1 MLFKRKIKLI
11 FLPIYFSFLSISNF
25 TKAEIN
31 LNSIND
37 TKTIIN
43 KPDNSSCKI
52 GYCNIYGGIKSGKNL
67 FHKFNSFDTR
77 GRIKEVK
84 FFNES
89 QKNVIVGVSSK
100 NGTFINKPIK
110 LQGLANLFWVSPY
123 GLKIEKGG
131 VFVNAKNL
139 NFSTANSLSFSDN
152 IFDVFKNNKYHLK
165 DFSSEPVFNNK
176 PHSKKNNLNLANVE
190 ISDTNIV
197 VDEKLYIH
205 SPNGSVHIDNSKL
218 KTSAKNNGEITITGE
233 SVFLTGNSHLISMGK
248 DFGGLI
254 QIGGSWQNSNKQ
266 ISQSNKTI
274 IEDKVVINAS
284 SNNGKGGI
292 IVIWSD
298 INNKKGLTRVKGTL
312 ISNGN
317 KGGSIET
324 SGANLDVKDIEISLK
339 SKKGGDGLWLL
350 DPFDFVINKTTKVSI
365 ENALKKGTNVI
376 ITTSNEIDFEL
387 SPVEKEVTFLKNYS
401 DDRKGDKGNIKI
413 DNKIDFSS
421 GQGTLKLIADNKI
434 QVNEDIISGPGG
446 LLMRAPKGI
455 NGKGSIYIN
464 PKKKKY
470 KFNENN
476 PNKVANFLSIDQNV
490 DSQFKGEII
499 GNGSSSIYKFGN
511 GELSLSYKLKD
522 FSDPIYGFKAGE
534 IISLQDIFESSVT
547 EFVPPKIVIKTA
559 SVSPVSSPVAG
570 GGAAGGSSSIAMS
583 SESSSRDSGSTSSSN
598 STASTSSDTSSSSSS
613 TESSSSAGS
622 SSEGDSG
629 SSSESSSSDSGS
641 SSESSSSDSE
651 SSDSSSSSDESSSSE
666 SSSDESSSDE
676 SSSDESSSDESSSD
690 ESSSDEESDASEKG
704 SSNQSKNVASREKKK
719 IQKIKLSAAQSL
731 AGISN
736 IIEIKRKTIIENLNK
751 FESVSANRA
760 INQLNLGNSFTNKT
774 KSTIDLQQAIIKA
787 KEQIRLRDIIS
798 EFSVRKN
805 LIAGYKANNLNLNN
819 SEFVFEKEKYNP
831 AIMHIT
837 YTPAK
842 GKTIDK
848 NADAFIDLTV
858 IFANGNVSGKR
869 VEITTKNFAK
879 NLGALYSQLSRQEDL
894 KVENE
899 SSPSRV
905 LHEILIKSVEDELNK
920 EKITTLLISADR
932 GLQAVPFAALHN
944 GFEYFGEKYA
954 FSITPSLSLTNL
966 DIANNINKK
975 ILAIGASQFKELA
988 PLPLV
993 KQELNNISNPINKD
1007 IVLNNKFTP
1016 ETFFEKAIEEK
1027 YDKIHLAT
1035 HAEFKPGGPK
1045 ASQLFSGT
1053 EPISLDKF
1061 SILRKGRINNPFELI
1076 VLSAC
1081 RTAVGDQETE
1091 LGFSGLALQAGSK
1104 SAIGTLWYV
1113 DDVMTSAYFVQMYSF
1128 LDMGI
1133 PKAEAMQM
1141 TRKAFAQEKIRLE
1154 NDSLIGINNKVLLS
1168 ELNNS
1173 QKRIVMNGLSNPFF
1187 WAGIEL
1193 MGSPW

>member
-1 MLFKRKIKLI
+1 
-11 FLPIYFSFLSISNF
+11 
-25 TKAEIN
+25 
-31 LNSIND
+31 
-37 TKTIIN
+37 
-43 KPDNSSCKI
+43 
-52 GYCNIYGGIKSGKNL
+52 
-67 FHKFNSFDTR
+67 
-77 GRIKEVK
+77 
-84 FFNES
+84 
-89 QKNVIVGVSSK
+89 
-100 NGTFINKPIK
+100 
-110 LQGLANLFWVSPY
+110 
-123 GLKIEKGG
+123 
-131 VFVNAKNL
+131 
-139 NFSTANSLSFSDN
+139 
-152 IFDVFKNNKYHLK
+152 
-165 DFSSEPVFNNK
+165 
-176 PHSKKNNLNLANVE
+176 
-190 ISDTNIV
+190 
-197 VDEKLYIH
+197 
-205 SPNGSVHIDNSKL
+205 
-218 KTSAKNNGEITITGE
+218 
-233 SVFLTGNSHLISMGK
+233 
-248 DFGGLI
+248 
-254 QIGGSWQNSNKQ
+254 
-266 ISQSNKTI
+266 
-274 IEDKVVINAS
+274 
-284 SNNGKGGI
+284 
-292 IVIWSD
+292 
-298 INNKKGLTRVKGTL
+298 
-312 ISNGN
+312 
-317 KGGSIET
+317 
-324 SGANLDVKDIEISLK
+324 
-339 SKKGGDGLWLL
+339 
-350 DPFDFVINKTTKVSI
+350 
-365 ENALKKGTNVI
+365 
-376 ITTSNEIDFEL
+376 
-387 SPVEKEVTFLKNYS
+387 
-401 DDRKGDKGNIKI
+401 
-413 DNKIDFSS
+413 
-421 GQGTLKLIADNKI
+421 
-434 QVNEDIISGPGG
+434 
-446 LLMRAPKGI
+446 
-455 NGKGSIYIN
+455 
-464 PKKKKY
+464 
-470 KFNENN
+470 
-476 PNKVANFLSIDQNV
+476 
-490 DSQFKGEII
+490 
-499 GNGSSSIYKFGN
+499 
-511 GELSLSYKLKD
+511 
-522 FSDPIYGFKAGE
+522 
-534 IISLQDIFESSVT
+534 
-547 EFVPPKIVIKTA
+547 
-559 SVSPVSSPVAG
+559 
-570 GGAAGGSSSIAMS
+570 
-583 SESSSRDSGSTSSSN
+583 
-598 STASTSSDTSSSSSS
+598 
-613 TESSSSAGS
+613 
-622 SSEGDSG
+622 
-629 SSSESSSSDSGS
+629 
-641 SSESSSSDSE
+641 
-651 SSDSSSSSDESSSSE
+651 
-666 SSSDESSSDE
+666 
-676 SSSDESSSDESSSD
+676 
-690 ESSSDEESDASEKG
+690 
-704 SSNQSKNVASREKKK
+704 
-719 IQKIKLSAAQSL
+719 
-731 AGISN
+731 
-736 IIEIKRKTIIENLNK
+736 
-751 FESVSANRA
+751 
-760 INQLNLGNSFTNKT
+760 
-774 KSTIDLQQAIIKA
+774 
-787 KEQIRLRDIIS
+787 
-798 EFSVRKN
+798 
-805 LIAGYKANNLNLNN
+805 
-819 SEFVFEKEKYNP
+819 
-831 AIMHIT
+831 MHIT

-966 DIANNINKK
+966 DIANNNNKK

-993 KQELNNISNPINKD
+993 RQELNNISNSINKD

>member
-11 FLPIYFSFLSISNF
+11 FLPIYFSFFSLSNF

-43 KPDNSSCKI
+43 KSDNSICKI

-67 FHKFNSFDTR
+67 FHKFKSFDTR

-165 DFSSEPVFNNK
+165 DFSSEPGFNNN
-176 PHSKKNNLNLANVE
+176 PNIKKNNLNLANVE

-248 DFGGLI
+248 DYGGLI

-339 SKKGGDGLWLL
+339 SKEGDDGLWLL
-350 DPFDFVINKTTKVSI
+350 DPFDFVINETTKVSI
-365 ENALKKGTNVI
+365 ENALRKGTNVI
-376 ITTSNEIDFEL
+376 ITTSNKIDFEL
-387 SPVEKEVTFLKNYS
+387 SPVEKEVTFFKNYS
-401 DDRKGDKGNIKI
+401 DDRKSDIGDIKI
-413 DNKIDFSS
+413 DDKIDFST
-421 GQGTLKLIADNKI
+421 GQGTLKLIADNEIK
-434 QVNEDIISGPGG
+434 VNADIISGPGG

-522 FSDPIYGFKAGE
+522 FADPIYGFKAGE
-534 IISLQDIFESSVT
+534 IISLQDIF
-547 EFVPPKIVIKTA
+547 
-559 SVSPVSSPVAG
+559 
-570 GGAAGGSSSIAMS
+570 
-583 SESSSRDSGSTSSSN
+583 
-598 STASTSSDTSSSSSS
+598 
-613 TESSSSAGS
+613 
-622 SSEGDSG
+622 
-629 SSSESSSSDSGS
+629 
-641 SSESSSSDSE
+641 
-651 SSDSSSSSDESSSSE
+651 
-666 SSSDESSSDE
+666 
-676 SSSDESSSDESSSD
+676 
-690 ESSSDEESDASEKG
+690 
-704 SSNQSKNVASREKKK
+704 
-719 IQKIKLSAAQSL
+719 
-731 AGISN
+731 
-736 IIEIKRKTIIENLNK
+736 
-751 FESVSANRA
+751 
-760 INQLNLGNSFTNKT
+760 
-774 KSTIDLQQAIIKA
+774 
-787 KEQIRLRDIIS
+787 
-798 EFSVRKN
+798 
-805 LIAGYKANNLNLNN
+805 
-819 SEFVFEKEKYNP
+819 
-831 AIMHIT
+831 
-837 YTPAK
+837 
-842 GKTIDK
+842 
-848 NADAFIDLTV
+848 
-858 IFANGNVSGKR
+858 
-869 VEITTKNFAK
+869 
-879 NLGALYSQLSRQEDL
+879 
-894 KVENE
+894 
-899 SSPSRV
+899 
-905 LHEILIKSVEDELNK
+905 
-920 EKITTLLISADR
+920 
-932 GLQAVPFAALHN
+932 
-944 GFEYFGEKYA
+944 
-954 FSITPSLSLTNL
+954 
-966 DIANNINKK
+966 
-975 ILAIGASQFKELA
+975 
-988 PLPLV
+988 
-993 KQELNNISNPINKD
+993 
-1007 IVLNNKFTP
+1007 
-1016 ETFFEKAIEEK
+1016 
-1027 YDKIHLAT
+1027 
-1035 HAEFKPGGPK
+1035 
-1045 ASQLFSGT
+1045 
-1053 EPISLDKF
+1053 
-1061 SILRKGRINNPFELI
+1061 
-1076 VLSAC
+1076 
-1081 RTAVGDQETE
+1081 
-1091 LGFSGLALQAGSK
+1091 
-1104 SAIGTLWYV
+1104 
-1113 DDVMTSAYFVQMYSF
+1113 
-1128 LDMGI
+1128 
-1133 PKAEAMQM
+1133 
-1141 TRKAFAQEKIRLE
+1141 
-1154 NDSLIGINNKVLLS
+1154 
-1168 ELNNS
+1168 
-1173 QKRIVMNGLSNPFF
+1173 
-1187 WAGIEL
+1187 
-1193 MGSPW
+1193 

>member
-43 KPDNSSCKI
+43 KPNNSSCKI

-67 FHKFNSFDTR
+67 FHKFNAFDTR

-110 LQGLANLFWVSPY
+110 LEGLANLFWVSPY

-131 VFVNAKNL
+131 VFVNTKSL
-139 NFSTANSLSFSDN
+139 NFSTANSLNFSEN

-176 PHSKKNNLNLANVE
+176 PHSKKNNHNLANVE

-298 INNKKGLTRVKGTL
+298 INNKKGLTKVKGTL

-547 EFVPPKIVIKTA
+547 EFVPPKIVIKVP
-559 SVSPVSSPVAG
+559 SVSPVSSPGAG

-583 SESSSRDSGSTSSSN
+583 SGSSSGDSGSSSSSN
-598 STASTSSDTSSSSSS
+598 STVSTSSDTSSSSSS

-622 SSEGDSG
+622 SSEG
-629 SSSESSSSDSGS
+629 DSGS

-676 SSSDESSSDESSSD
+676 SSSDEESK
-690 ESSSDEESDASEKG
+690 ASEKG
-704 SSNQSKNVASREKKK
+704 SSNQSKNFASREKKK
-719 IQKIKLSAAQSL
+719 NQKIKLSAAQSL

-760 INQLNLGNSFTNKT
+760 INQLNLGNSFSNKT

-805 LIAGYKANNLNLNN
+805 LIAGYKAKNLNLNN

-848 NADAFIDLTV
+848 NADAFLDLTV

-932 GLQAVPFAALHN
+932 GLQAVPFAALHD
-944 GFEYFGEKYA
+944 GYEYFGEKYA

-966 DIANNINKK
+966 DIANNNNKK

-1007 IVLNNKFTP
+1007 ILLNKKFTP

-1053 EPISLDKF
+1053 EPISLDRF

-1141 TRKAFAQEKIRLE
+1141 TRKAFAQEKIRLD

-1173 QKRIVMNGLSNPFF
+1173 QKRIVRNGLSNPFF